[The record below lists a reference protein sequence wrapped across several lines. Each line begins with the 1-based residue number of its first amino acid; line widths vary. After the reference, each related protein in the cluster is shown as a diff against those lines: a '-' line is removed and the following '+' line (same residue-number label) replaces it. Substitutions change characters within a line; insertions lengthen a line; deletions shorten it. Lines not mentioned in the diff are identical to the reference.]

1 MVTFVSTPV
10 VTAKTMVVFP
20 SFGKIVVAGSVV
32 ILGTILGMTEG
43 TGVAVVF
50 RVSARTT
57 PGSMRRHKHTTI
69 SISRA
74 PDDVVRN

>member
-1 MVTFVSTPV
+1 
-10 VTAKTMVVFP
+10 
-20 SFGKIVVAGSVV
+20 V
-32 ILGTILGMTEG
+32 ILGTILGMIEG
-43 TGVAVVF
+43 TGVAVVVF

-57 PGSMRRHKHTTI
+57 PGSIRRHKHTTI